1 MPEESQ
7 IARWATAIVSVGI
20 FVVGVFAVS
29 LRANLASLDE
39 QFDSMNAS
47 RLVFV
52 QEHADD
58 HAQMWRRIGFLEAKL
73 EAFETMT
80 MIDTIEETA
89 AIPPPN

>member
-1 MPEESQ
+1 
-7 IARWATAIVSVGI
+7 
-20 FVVGVFAVS
+20 
-29 LRANLASLDE
+29 
-39 QFDSMNAS
+39 MNAS